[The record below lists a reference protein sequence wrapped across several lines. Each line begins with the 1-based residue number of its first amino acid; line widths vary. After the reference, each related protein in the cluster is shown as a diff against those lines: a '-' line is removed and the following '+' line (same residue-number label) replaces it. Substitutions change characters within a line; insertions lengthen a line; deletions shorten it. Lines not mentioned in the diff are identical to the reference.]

1 MERGGGKDG
10 KGRRGEYSGR
20 SACAGTTRGG
30 ERRVSDRLH
39 LCILHPQKM
48 RCAKYCVRLNKLAIN
63 RRLRVAQV
71 MKWNLSYE
79 EEKVSQHNPMVVYFR
94 IIMYSF
100 TPLVSKRGAG
110 AS

>member
-1 MERGGGKDG
+1 
-10 KGRRGEYSGR
+10 
-20 SACAGTTRGG
+20 
-30 ERRVSDRLH
+30 
-39 LCILHPQKM
+39 M